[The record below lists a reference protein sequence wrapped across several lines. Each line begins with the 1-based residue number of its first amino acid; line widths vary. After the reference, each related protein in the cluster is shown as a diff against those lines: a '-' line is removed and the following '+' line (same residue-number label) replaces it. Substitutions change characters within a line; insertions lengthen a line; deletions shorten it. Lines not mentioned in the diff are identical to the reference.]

1 MGNKSDKTKEVMK
14 TEIKVMRAK
23 IFNISKNLISYKES
37 DDARKTEYIFEL
49 KFIGRDLDKQIE
61 NFVENYIQYIGTQDG
76 FLKLIHVLTKLNR
89 LDVKKPLKDFEEV
102 EKRFRIVD
110 EELKVCLRKHFGEIH
125 LRLDEVEINGHVRS
139 SDGAVGFGGIF
150 LFKKENEPLF
160 EIGLSTGYRFKQAVH
175 LRHLSLL
182 KKTSPDYIIKGE
194 CSVVV
199 KEFHSKNI
207 DLIIPPYSIK
217 TRTVFWIKEYNNTF
231 NYPFQNMKKL
241 SAVYEVGPDSC
252 VLENP
257 VILKFKNIKVAHLSN
272 ICLFK
277 QHLNDDDDKKLN
289 LWTIYFPDGEDK
301 QSVEF
306 KLNSFSI
313 LFLNV
318 FDFCFDINGL
328 KSNQT
333 SAAHSKDY
341 QKIKPGLNFRINC
354 KSEKCKDILIITDMG
369 YGTLV
374 CNDKLKE
381 FCNYCTNC
389 IERYSIDQ
397 IANII
402 FFQSEAEISYKLFES
417 HEVKT
422 KKVKAI
428 GNRLVLIGKLDVPV
442 LYSTITINVRS
453 LKNMNESSDSREV
466 VIDELNVRHPYW
478 IPESGNKLIKYS
490 LIEFI

>member
-61 NFVENYIQYIGTQDG
+61 NFVENYIQDIGTQDG
-76 FLKLIHVLTKLNR
+76 FLKLIQVLTKLNR

-217 TRTVFWIKEYNNTF
+217 TRTVF
-231 NYPFQNMKKL
+231 
-241 SAVYEVGPDSC
+241 
-252 VLENP
+252 
-257 VILKFKNIKVAHLSN
+257 
-272 ICLFK
+272 
-277 QHLNDDDDKKLN
+277 
-289 LWTIYFPDGEDK
+289 
-301 QSVEF
+301 
-306 KLNSFSI
+306 
-313 LFLNV
+313 
-318 FDFCFDINGL
+318 
-328 KSNQT
+328 
-333 SAAHSKDY
+333 
-341 QKIKPGLNFRINC
+341 
-354 KSEKCKDILIITDMG
+354 
-369 YGTLV
+369 
-374 CNDKLKE
+374 
-381 FCNYCTNC
+381 
-389 IERYSIDQ
+389 
-397 IANII
+397 
-402 FFQSEAEISYKLFES
+402 
-417 HEVKT
+417 
-422 KKVKAI
+422 
-428 GNRLVLIGKLDVPV
+428 
-442 LYSTITINVRS
+442 
-453 LKNMNESSDSREV
+453 
-466 VIDELNVRHPYW
+466 
-478 IPESGNKLIKYS
+478 
-490 LIEFI
+490 